1 MHHLT
6 ILSFFRNTMARR
18 RIAPRKRVTD
28 TKNESLI
35 IKTETI
41 DLTIPKKRKSHEIII
56 DMTGIDIR
64 VIEQKINR
72 LETEQKDFKKICDQY
87 NDEIESNASTSTAS
101 HETPDTLVDETE
113 FKAKVKI
120 EYLKQTELQ
129 EQKSQISTVSIS
141 KPTLKIGLKPKIEN
155 TISKDTKTEIQN
167 LFVLKQLKIMQD
179 ISSNGLQNSDYT
191 LSEQISALTYT
202 LEKFHKSK
210 KIKSKL
216 TKLNLDSN
224 LKKMFKTLSES
235 FEFQDLFNDF
245 WTLQETARKNLVRG
259 KLGDN
264 KHTEAYKQWQE
275 DLGEEGRVLASD
287 EIIIKTR
294 EDLNKK
300 FVGPEIRDFANRA
313 LKNLK
318 PDSKF
323 MNPRVE
329 IVDKEALYGGTLAV
343 RNFSE
348 NYDAVG
354 FSPGDIICEYP
365 TVLVE
370 TKDHLSVR
378 GRARFEK
385 LFWMYLIGAKQVKT
399 KEGEPK
405 PRLDFFSVYIEGAQ
419 AQRVAS
425 SCFPCSNT
433 EFHEEEEKIYLT
445 TTNYLSP
452 GDKLWINYGRRYWSN
467 MNDVEEPECPVCGV
481 SLILND

>member
-323 MNPRVE
+323 
-329 IVDKEALYGGTLAV
+329 K
-343 RNFSE
+343 F
-348 NYDAVG
+348 
-354 FSPGDIICEYP
+354 
-365 TVLVE
+365 
-370 TKDHLSVR
+370 
-378 GRARFEK
+378 
-385 LFWMYLIGAKQVKT
+385 
-399 KEGEPK
+399 
-405 PRLDFFSVYIEGAQ
+405 
-419 AQRVAS
+419 
-425 SCFPCSNT
+425 
-433 EFHEEEEKIYLT
+433 
-445 TTNYLSP
+445 
-452 GDKLWINYGRRYWSN
+452 
-467 MNDVEEPECPVCGV
+467 
-481 SLILND
+481 